1 MVFKDIMIRQ
11 TFPNYNFQK
20 FFVSKETCNCPL
32 IYEIVKVNK
41 KLKTIDL
48 LKDIF
53 EISISMKYGKRI
65 LIYAK
70 DSDFSEIKADDFLE
84 IVDYDPLKKVLLVIG
99 PKEPRN
105 ETPVHWLI
113 HHARDEVKAIIQ
125 INNKQLIGKFGKK
138 LPITEKEYPNGTLD
152 QAKEI
157 LIKLRDSKKVV
168 IKNQGLI
175 FVGSSVK
182 DIEDLITKTFEELK

>member
-1 MVFKDIMIRQ
+1 MIRQ
-11 TFPNYNFQK
+11 TFPNYSFQT
-20 FFVSKETCNCPL
+20 FYVSKETCNCPL
-32 IYEIVKVNK
+32 ISEIVKVSK

-65 LIYAK
+65 LINAK

-84 IVDYDPLKKVLLVIG
+84 IVDYDPLKKVLLVMG
-99 PKEPRN
+99 LKEPRID
-105 ETPVHWLI
+105 TPIHWLI

-125 INNKQLIGKFGKK
+125 IDSEQLVGQFEKK
-138 LPITEKEYPNGTLD
+138 LPITEKEYPIGTLE
-152 QAKEI
+152 QAKGI
-157 LIKLRDSKKVV
+157 LRKLRDSKKVV

-175 FVGSSVK
+175 FVGTSMKDVEDSVV
-182 DIEDLITKTFEELK
+182 KTCEELK